1 MKVYDFH
8 GFPDLRCSFAEL
20 VETWSVHC
28 HGNSDCD
35 CRNEFKIW
43 CTDLKIWKN
52 GSGGAPAPR
61 RIFWGGGGVG
71 MPAEGG
77 PARHA
82 FGPPAGPNLLIKS
95 ALEVVSE

>member
-1 MKVYDFH
+1 MDP
-8 GFPDLRCSFAEL
+8 GARRPPAEFF
-20 VETWSVHC
+20 
-28 HGNSDCD
+28 G
-35 CRNEFKIW
+35 
-43 CTDLKIWKN
+43 
-52 GSGGAPAPR
+52 
-61 RIFWGGGGVG
+61 GGGGVG